1 VAEQASRK
9 HPAGPGARGSLYTL
23 TVRSR
28 AKVRK
33 ERHPDL
39 DSALAAVERI
49 GAELTDGAGR
59 TAVGGALIRRIEP
72 VQQVVGRIELAG
84 PDRLRAGIDV
94 RGDGSS
100 EAFTGRLRR
109 RLVEQ
114 RRGETAYDA
123 LRRSLA

>member
-1 VAEQASRK
+1 VAD
-9 HPAGPGARGSLYTL
+9 YTI
-23 TVRSR
+23 TVRTR

-39 DSALAAVERI
+39 EAALAAVERI
-49 GAELTDGAGR
+49 GAELSDGAAAR
-59 TAVGGALIRRIEP
+59 PAGGTLVRRIEP
-72 VQQVVGRIELAG
+72 VQQVIGRIELAG

-109 RLVEQ
+109 SLVEQ
-114 RRGETAYDA
+114 RRDESAYDA
-123 LRRSLA
+123 LRRALRP

>member
-1 VAEQASRK
+1 VAE
-9 HPAGPGARGSLYTL
+9 AGYTL

-59 TAVGGALIRRIEP
+59 SAVGGALIRRIEP

-84 PDRLRAGIDV
+84 PDRLRAGVDV

>member
-1 VAEQASRK
+1 MGDHR
-9 HPAGPGARGSLYTL
+9 YTL
-23 TVRSR
+23 TVRSG

-49 GAELTDGAGR
+49 GAELVDGANR
-59 TAVGGALIRRIEP
+59 RPVGGTLIRRIQP

-84 PDRLRAGIDV
+84 ADRLRAGVDV

-114 RRGETAYDA
+114 RRGESAYDA
-123 LRRSLA
+123 LRRSLT